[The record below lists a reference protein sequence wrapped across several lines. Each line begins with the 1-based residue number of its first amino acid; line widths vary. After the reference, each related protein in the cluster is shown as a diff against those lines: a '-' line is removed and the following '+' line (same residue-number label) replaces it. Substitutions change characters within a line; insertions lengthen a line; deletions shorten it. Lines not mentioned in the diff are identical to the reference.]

1 MAATNRPH
9 DDMIGQ
15 VIDGAFQVRSALGE
29 GGYGVVYECLDLE
42 LGRSVALKLLVK
54 ERAGEKE
61 LERFRKEGKHLAS
74 LNHPNVVHIYRL
86 GEYQGAPYFAMEFV
100 AGRSLKDLQR
110 HERLSI
116 RSGLEIMRQ
125 VAAGLQAIHD
135 AGIVHHDLST
145 NNVLVTPAGAVKIV
159 DFGLSRDA
167 NIAHSFSQSHLAGT
181 LPYVAP
187 EQIEGRGSNAVA
199 EVFSLGVILYEVMAG
214 KHPFWAEHTTAL
226 LYNIAHKQPEPLETH
241 LESCPPS
248 LSRLVGRCLQK
259 KPHDRVQSA
268 AEVEHTLAEILA
280 GQALDSTVPPRA
292 LVAPRARAT
301 SRNPYLSRTMIKN
314 RDQFFGRHQE
324 VRRIFARL
332 NASPP
337 GSMSIVGDRK
347 IGKSSLLNYV
357 YTRQTRESHLDDPDH
372 MVMVFLDFQEE
383 KDMSIET
390 FVKTLLGIAAIEL
403 RGRVA
408 VEDCAH
414 SLDGIKD
421 FVQRLSAAGYRLA
434 ILLDEFDAITTN
446 RNFGLEFF
454 SFLRF
459 LANHYDVAYLTSS
472 ARDLQVLCH
481 TKEISDSPFFNI
493 FSNLRLSVF
502 QPQEAAELIR
512 VPSEMAGRPLEPY
525 QADILEMAGLFPFFL
540 QMACSH
546 TLEWMEEH
554 PQTRPPDFA
563 AIRQHFYE
571 EAKLHYRY
579 IWDAFD
585 QHERSA
591 AVRVAQHKSIPDA
604 LRHVLA
610 ELETKHYVE
619 AAGAGSRLFA
629 TTFEDFVNTEAGRGG
644 DKPSILGRLFWR
656 R

>member
-1 MAATNRPH
+1 MAAPENPV

-15 VIDGAFQVRSALGE
+15 VIDGVFQVRSALGE
-29 GGYGVVYECLDLE
+29 GGYGIVYECLDLE
-42 LGRSVALKLLVK
+42 LDRSVALKLLIK
-54 ERAGEKE
+54 ERAGAKE

-86 GEYQGAPYFAMEFV
+86 GEFKGAPYFAMEFV
-100 AGRSLKDLQR
+100 AGRSLKELLR
-110 HERLSI
+110 HERLAI

-135 AGIVHHDLST
+135 GGIVHHDLST
-145 NNVLVTPAGAVKIV
+145 NNVLVTPAGMVKIV
-159 DFGLSRDA
+159 DFGLSRDV

-187 EQIEGRGSNAVA
+187 EQIEGLGSNPVA

-226 LYNIAHKQPEPLETH
+226 LYNIAHKAPEPLEAH
-241 LESCPPS
+241 LKSCPPS
-248 LSRLVGRCLQK
+248 LSRLAARCLEK
-259 KPHDRVQSA
+259 KPRDRPASA
-268 AEVEHTLAEILA
+268 AEVEVVLAEMLA
-280 GQALDSTVPPRA
+280 SQTFDSTVTPRA
-292 LVAPRARAT
+292 ITTSRPRST

-314 RDQFFGRHQE
+314 RDSFFGRHQE

-337 GSMSIVGDRK
+337 GSISIVGDRK

-357 YTRQTRESHLDDPDH
+357 YMRQTRETHLDDPDR

-390 FVKTLLGIAAIEL
+390 FVRTLLGIASIEL

-421 FVQRLSAAGYRLA
+421 FVQRLSAAGHRLA

-446 RNFGLEFF
+446 RSFSLEFF

-493 FSNLRLSVF
+493 FSNLRLSIF
-502 QPQEAAELIR
+502 QPAEALELIR
-512 VPSEMAGRPLEPY
+512 VPSESAGRPLEPHA
-525 QADILEMAGLFPFFL
+525 QQIMEMAGLFPFFL

-554 PQTRPPDFA
+554 PPGTDPDFTE
-563 AIRQHFYE
+563 IRRRFYD

-579 IWDAFD
+579 IWDGFD
-585 QHERSA
+585 PHERSA
-591 AVRVAQHKSIPDA
+591 VVRVAQQKSIPDA

-610 ELETKHYVE
+610 ELEGKHYVE
-619 AAGAGSRLFA
+619 AAAGKSRLFA
-629 TTFEDFVNTEAGRGG
+629 STFEDFVQGEAGR
-644 DKPSILGRLFWR
+644 DEKPSLLGRLFGR
-656 R
+656 G

>member
-1 MAATNRPH
+1 
-9 DDMIGQ
+9 
-15 VIDGAFQVRSALGE
+15 
-29 GGYGVVYECLDLE
+29 
-42 LGRSVALKLLVK
+42 
-54 ERAGEKE
+54 
-61 LERFRKEGKHLAS
+61 
-74 LNHPNVVHIYRL
+74 
-86 GEYQGAPYFAMEFV
+86 MEFV
-100 AGRSLKDLQR
+100 AGRSLKDLLR

-116 RSGLEIMRQ
+116 RTGLDIMRQ

-145 NNVLVTPAGAVKIV
+145 NNVLVTSSNSVKIV
-159 DFGLSRDA
+159 DFGLSRDV

-187 EQIEGRGSNAVA
+187 EQIEGRGSNPTA

-226 LYNIAHKQPEPLETH
+226 LYNIAHKAPEPLEAH

-248 LSRLVGRCLQK
+248 LSRLVERCLQK
-259 KPHDRVQSA
+259 KPQDRVASA
-268 AEVEHTLAEILA
+268 GEVE
-280 GQALDSTVPPRA
+280 RA
-292 LVAPRARAT
+292 LTTSRTRAT

-314 RDQFFGRHQE
+314 RDRFFGRHQE
-324 VRRIFARL
+324 VRRIFSRL

-337 GSMSIVGDRK
+337 GSMSVVGDRK
-347 IGKSSLLNYV
+347 IGKSSLLNYI
-357 YTRQTRESHLDDPDH
+357 YMRQTREAHLDDPDR

-383 KDMSIET
+383 KDMSIDT
-390 FVKTLLGIAAIEL
+390 FVRTLLGIAAIEL

-421 FVQRLSAAGYRLA
+421 FVQRLSTAGYRLA

-472 ARDLQVLCH
+472 ARDLQILCH

-512 VPSEMAGRPLEPY
+512 VPSEAAGRPLEPY
-525 QADILEMAGLFPFFL
+525 QQQIIEMAGYFPFFL

-554 PQTRPPDFA
+554 PPRTPPDFA
-563 AIRQHFYE
+563 VIRQRFYD

-579 IWDAFD
+579 IWDGFD
-585 QHERSA
+585 VHERSA
-591 AVRVAQHKSIPDA
+591 VVRVAQHKSIPDA

-610 ELETKHYVE
+610 ELEGKHYIE

-629 TTFEDFVNTEAGRGG
+629 TTFEDFVKTQAGHGE
-644 DKPSILGRLFWR
+644 KPSLLGRIFGR
-656 R
+656 

>member
-1 MAATNRPH
+1 MSATNRPA
-9 DDMIGQ
+9 DEMIGQ
-15 VIDGAFQVRSALGE
+15 VIDGVYQVRTALGE

-42 LGRSVALKLLVK
+42 LDRSVALKLLIK

-74 LNHPNVVHIYRL
+74 LNHSNVVHIYRL
-86 GEYQGAPYFAMEFV
+86 GEFKSAPYFAMEFV
-100 AGRSLKDLQR
+100 AGRSLKDLLR
-110 HERLSI
+110 NERLSI
-116 RSGLEIMRQ
+116 RTGLEIMRQ

-145 NNVLVTPAGAVKIV
+145 NNVLVTAANGVKIV
-159 DFGLSRDA
+159 DFGLSRDV

-187 EQIEGRGSNAVA
+187 EQIAGRGSNPTA

-226 LYNIAHKQPEPLETH
+226 LYNIAHKEPEPLETH
-241 LESCPPS
+241 LEACPPS
-248 LSRLVGRCLQK
+248 LSRLVHRCLQK
-259 KPHDRVQSA
+259 KPQDRVASA
-268 AEVEHTLAEILA
+268 GEVEQVLSEILA
-280 GQALDSTVPPRA
+280 SQDLESTVPPRA
-292 LVAPRARAT
+292 LGSPRSRAT

-314 RDQFFGRHQE
+314 RDRFFGRHQE
-324 VRRIFARL
+324 VRRIFSRL

-347 IGKSSLLNYV
+347 IGKSSLLNFV
-357 YTRQTRESHLDDPDH
+357 YTRQTREAHLDDPDR

-390 FVKTLLGIAAIEL
+390 FVRTLLGIAAIEL

-421 FVQRLSAAGYRLA
+421 FVQRLSGAGYRLA

-446 RNFGLEFF
+446 PNFGLEFF

-512 VPSEMAGRPLEPY
+512 VPSETAGRPLEPH
-525 QADILEMAGLFPFFL
+525 QQEIIDMAGYFPFFL

-554 PQTRPPDFA
+554 PPRTPPDFA
-563 AIRQHFYE
+563 LIRQQFYE
-571 EAKLHYRY
+571 EAKLHFRY
-579 IWDAFD
+579 IWDGFD
-585 QHERSA
+585 VHERSA
-591 AVRVAQHKSIPDA
+591 VVRVAQHKSIPDA

-610 ELETKHYVE
+610 ELEGKHYVE

-629 TTFEDFVNTEAGRGG
+629 ATFEDFVKSQAGHGE
-644 DKPSILGRLFWR
+644 KSSLLGRLFGR
-656 R
+656 G

>member
-1 MAATNRPH
+1 MAASDRPA

-15 VIDGAFQVRSALGE
+15 VIDGVFQVRSALGE
-29 GGYGVVYECLDLE
+29 GGYGIVYECLDLE
-42 LGRSVALKLLVK
+42 LDRSVALKLLIK
-54 ERAGEKE
+54 ERAGAKE
-61 LERFRKEGKHLAS
+61 LERFRKEGKHIAS

-86 GEYQGAPYFAMEFV
+86 GEFKGAPYFAIEFV
-100 AGRSLKDLQR
+100 AGRSLKELLR
-110 HERLSI
+110 HERLAI
-116 RSGLEIMRQ
+116 RGGLEIMRQ

-135 AGIVHHDLST
+135 GGIVHHDLST
-145 NNVLVTPAGAVKIV
+145 NNVLVTPAGMVKIV
-159 DFGLSRDA
+159 DFGLSRNV
-167 NIAHSFSQSHLAGT
+167 NIAHSFSQGHLAGT

-187 EQIEGRGSNAVA
+187 EQIEGLGSNPVA

-226 LYNIAHKQPEPLETH
+226 LYNIAHKAAEPLETH
-241 LESCPPS
+241 LESCPPA
-248 LSRLVGRCLQK
+248 LSRLAARCLEK
-259 KPHDRVQSA
+259 KPRDRPPSA
-268 AEVEHTLAEILA
+268 AEVEAVLNEILA
-280 GQALDSTVPPRA
+280 SQTFDSTVPPR
-292 LVAPRARAT
+292 LIGTSRSRAT
-301 SRNPYLSRTMIKN
+301 SKNPYLSRTMIKN
-314 RDQFFGRHQE
+314 RDSFFGRHQE

-357 YTRQTRESHLDDPDH
+357 YMRHTREAHLDDPDR

-403 RGRVA
+403 HGRVA

-421 FVQRLSAAGYRLA
+421 FVQRLTAAGYRLA

-446 RNFGLEFF
+446 RSFSLEFF

-481 TKEISDSPFFNI
+481 TKELSDSPFFNI
-493 FSNLRLSVF
+493 FSNLRLSIF
-502 QPQEAAELIR
+502 QPAEALELIR
-512 VPSEMAGRPLEPY
+512 VPSEYAGRPLEPH
-525 QADILEMAGLFPFFL
+525 AKPIMEMAGLFPFFL

-554 PQTRPPDFA
+554 PASTEPDFA
-563 AIRQHFYE
+563 AIRRRFYD

-579 IWDAFD
+579 IWEGFD
-585 QHERSA
+585 PHERSA
-591 AVRVAQHKSIPDA
+591 VVRVAQQRSIPDA

-610 ELETKHYVE
+610 ELEGKHYVE
-619 AAGAGSRLFA
+619 AAAGKSRLFA
-629 TTFEDFVNTEAGRGG
+629 STLEDFVQGEAGRGE
-644 DKPSILGRLFWR
+644 KPSLLGRLFGR
-656 R
+656 G